1 MLYPDLWVRFY
12 PNRLNIKQIPR
23 VWLFRIM
30 LGALLVAFVLLEI
43 SLLDRR
49 SMMVDDTIHI
59 PSGYSYLKT
68 HDFRLNEEHPPFIKV
83 LSALGL
89 EHVQPE
95 LPLDSEGWSKAEEP
109 GDPDDGT
116 DTFCGDFFH
125 RNADKFEQI
134 IFWGRLP
141 VVLVPILLA
150 FAVWAFTRVLFD
162 DVTAIMS
169 VFFLLSEPNII
180 ANSTFVQD
188 DVASALAL
196 VLFVVALRYY
206 LKKPA
211 VVRAILFGSAIAFG
225 LLVKHSLMVFV
236 PAAIVLLLSHALW
249 RRFKYKEHLCRYI
262 GFALII
268 FGCAYLTFLAGYAF
282 DAGFIDDDEA
292 VFISEWFNVTGNAA
306 DSFQN
311 FLVHLPVL
319 LPKYYMWGMDMVV
332 NDVRNGRPAFLLG
345 EVSDRGWWYYFPV
358 AFVLKTTLPF
368 LLLTV
373 SGIAWTAWRTIRRR
387 WLDGLYLVLPP
398 LGYLAM
404 SMASHLNIGV
414 RHIMPVFPF
423 FAIMGAAAVS
433 ALLRVKRSGNR
444 HFSKVLVGILIT
456 AMAFTAVSTFPDYT
470 TYFSPVAGGP
480 TNGWRLLSDSNVET
494 GQDVKSVAAYFKERG
509 EDHIE
514 GLFVGSGYI
523 EYYGVEN
530 CDIPCSDEQD
540 TDSEQSDSDDD
551 TDTNESNQQERPVN
565 YIAIGAWYLE
575 EINLTPEQ
583 KAVIDRYRST
593 QPEAVVGNAIFV
605 FRKSH

>member
-1 MLYPDLWVRFY
+1 MRAIFSKGDKL
-12 PNRLNIKQIPR
+12 NRIPR
-23 VWLFRIM
+23 AWLFRIL
-30 LGALLVAFVLLEI
+30 LGVLLIGFVLLDI
-43 SLLDRR
+43 SLLNRR

-68 HDFRLNEEHPPFIKV
+68 HDFRLNEEHPPFIKL

-95 LPLDSEGWSKAEEP
+95 LPLDSEGWSKAEEA

-141 VVLVPILLA
+141 VVLVPVLLA
-150 FAVWAFTRVLFD
+150 FAVWAFTRNLFD
-162 DVTAIMS
+162 ELTAILS

-188 DVASALAL
+188 DLASALA
-196 VLFVVALRYY
+196 VFCFVIALRWYFQ
-206 LKKPA
+206 KPA
-211 VVRAILFGSAIAFG
+211 LVRALLFGLAIAFG
-225 LLVKHSLMVFV
+225 LLVKHSLAVLV
-236 PAAIVLLLSHALW
+236 PISIVLLIAHAVW
-249 RRFKYKEHLCRYI
+249 RRFKYKEHLCRYF

-268 FGCAYLTFLAGYAF
+268 LGCAYFVFLAGYAF
-282 DAGFIDDDEA
+282 DASFIDDDEA

-311 FLVHLPVL
+311 FLVHLPLL

-345 EVSDRGWWYYFPV
+345 EVSDTGWWYYFPV

-373 SGIAWTAWRTIRRR
+373 SGLVWTAWKTIRRR
-387 WLDGLYLVLPP
+387 WLDGLYLLLPP

-433 ALLRVKRSGNR
+433 AFLRIERLKERRFPKILL
-444 HFSKVLVGILIT
+444 GILV
-456 AMAFTAVSTFPDYT
+456 AVIGFIAISTFPDST
-470 TYFSPVAGGP
+470 TYFSPLAGGP
-480 TNGWRLLSDSNVET
+480 ANGWRLLSDSNVET
-494 GQDVKSVAAYFKERG
+494 GQDVKSLADFLRSRG
-509 EDHIE
+509 QDHIE

-530 CDIPCSDEQD
+530 CDIPCNDDQD
-540 TDSEQSDSDDD
+540 SDSEDKSVGGDAEVDAVPAGEPDK
-551 TDTNESNQQERPVN
+551 QETQAN

-583 KAVIDRYRST
+583 KSVIDPYRSSK
-593 QPEAVVGNAIFV
+593 PEAIIGNAIFV
-605 FRKSH
+605 FRKMR